1 MKAVLYLDE
10 VDREVDEV
18 DPNEEWAALECWRE
32 EWAFL
37 IKMSL
42 LGVEVRS

>member
-1 MKAVLYLDE
+1 MNAVVYLDHRWW
-10 VDREVDEV
+10 DDEV
-18 DPNEEWAALECWRE
+18 DPNEEWAALE

-37 IKMSL
+37 VKMSL